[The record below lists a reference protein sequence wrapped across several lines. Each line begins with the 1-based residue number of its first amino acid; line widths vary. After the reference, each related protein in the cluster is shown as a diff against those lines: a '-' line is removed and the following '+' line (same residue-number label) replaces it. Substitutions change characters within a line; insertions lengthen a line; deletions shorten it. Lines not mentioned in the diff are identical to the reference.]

1 MAGEQQMIAID
12 FLGLHNSDAQ
22 SNIVDINRET
32 DANPVEGR
40 GDKRVPLI
48 GCPPAQHLFDE
59 AEAASLECL
68 KLVTGHRKDQRSV
81 SLFSKRDVHI
91 VRKGG
96 VIGAVETVGGLL
108 KAKPMLSSLSLKGN
122 AGTPVFFENIS
133 GNLVPDNS
141 IDKFQPFGGSFVMS
155 CSSDAQKSCSQ
166 LRVESSASQNDLG
179 YGGLN
184 RSQREKIILAV
195 KSLEE
200 LTDLQQIPRE
210 RFGLYMNDKARSLHQ
225 VDFLKHLDDKG
236 QALSE
241 LLIPNFQLSQTETYS
256 DLQYGNA
263 FPFQSVRENRSSF
276 WGKEGQ
282 SCFAVGSQQYGP
294 SLLNCAIQMPEANA
308 SPAQNLENGE
318 LVPDADLCLF
328 MSNLKE
334 HSMSSQLDSMP
345 VSRVSPTN
353 SLGKSL
359 NAQLTIFYAGTV
371 SVYEAIPADK
381 AQAIMFL
388 AGSGSMLPGQGL
400 NTLGV
405 QSISSSVPAH
415 ISSVNGIS
423 FLPGMVSPPP
433 VTHVLPQF
441 LQSSLQTGQLS
452 PSGQPAAVPSP
463 SMHNCGSDGSNRQVF
478 SMLSSPSTQSLLPVC
493 SPPLPIVA
501 LPQARKASLARFLE
515 KRRERVYSKLQP
527 YPIKKSFP
535 ECTSMP
541 RENAHTASVSIFEEC
556 HKEKL
561 GILFGDETRV
571 LLGDMTTCKLGE

>member
-210 RFGLYMNDKARSLHQ
+210 RFGLYMNDK
-225 VDFLKHLDDKG
+225 
-236 QALSE
+236 
-241 LLIPNFQLSQTETYS
+241 
-256 DLQYGNA
+256 
-263 FPFQSVRENRSSF
+263 
-276 WGKEGQ
+276 
-282 SCFAVGSQQYGP
+282 
-294 SLLNCAIQMPEANA
+294 EANA